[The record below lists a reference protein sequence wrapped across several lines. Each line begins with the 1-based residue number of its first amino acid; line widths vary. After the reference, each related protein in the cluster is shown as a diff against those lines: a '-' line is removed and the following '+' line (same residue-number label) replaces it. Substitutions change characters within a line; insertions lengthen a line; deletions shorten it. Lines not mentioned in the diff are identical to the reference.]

1 MVISMETPKAQDIL
15 HAVTDTLNTVLACPR
30 ETVET
35 TVLTFAAGGHVLLE
49 DVPGVGKT
57 TLARALAAVIGG
69 SVRRIQ
75 FTPDLLPGDLLGMNV
90 YSRTTESFAF
100 HPGPI
105 FANIIIADEINRAD
119 PKVQSALLE
128 AMGEG
133 QVSVDGQTHH
143 LEQPFIVIATQNPIE
158 LEGTYPLPEAQLDR
172 FMIRMG
178 FGYPVADTEERM
190 VMSDHASRP
199 LEGLHRV
206 ADVDQMQAIR
216 ETCAVV
222 RVAQPVARYLVSL
235 TAATRSME
243 GIAFGVSPRGSLQL
257 AALSRAKALY
267 EGRDFVLPDD
277 VRWAAPFALPHR
289 LVLED
294 AGYGTAPSG
303 LARQLIDTL
312 IDHTPVPRVNDR

>member
-1 MVISMETPKAQDIL
+1 MVTAMGTSQARDVL
-15 HAVTDTLNTVLACPR
+15 HAVADALNAVLVCPR

-57 TLARALAAVIGG
+57 TLARALATAIGG
-69 SVRRIQ
+69 TVRRIQ

-90 YSRTTESFAF
+90 YSRATESFAF

-105 FANIIIADEINRAD
+105 FANIVIADEINRAD

-143 LEQPFIVIATQNPIE
+143 LEQPFIVVATQNPIE

-178 FGYPVADTEERM
+178 FGYPVAGTEERM
-190 VMSDHASRP
+190 MMSDHASRP
-199 LEGLHRV
+199 LEGLHHV
-206 ADVDQMQAIR
+206 AERHHDTGAIL
-216 ETCAVV
+216 
-222 RVAQPVARYLVSL
+222 YDD
-235 TAATRSME
+235 
-243 GIAFGVSPRGSLQL
+243 GH
-257 AALSRAKALY
+257 LSRSNHL
-267 EGRDFVLPDD
+267 
-277 VRWAAPFALPHR
+277 
-289 LVLED
+289 
-294 AGYGTAPSG
+294 
-303 LARQLIDTL
+303 
-312 IDHTPVPRVNDR
+312 VPRLPTNRHH